1 MPISLDVDRNDLRS
15 VRVHET
21 VTAPLSQGEA
31 RLRIDSFALTS
42 NNITY
47 AVFGDAMKYWNFFPV
62 PAEDGVAWGRVP
74 VWGFAEVAEST
85 VVGLPAATRV
95 YGYFPMASELV
106 VTPGRIDERGFTDV
120 ADHRSAMAATY
131 NRYQF
136 VDSDPN
142 YDVAFE
148 PHQMVLWPLFYTS
161 FVIDD
166 LLGESDMFGSAQ
178 VIVSSASSKTAI
190 GSAFLLARRPG
201 IEVVGLTSRGNKA
214 FVESLGCYHRV
225 VGYDAVYDMALGA
238 AAFVDIAGDQ
248 AVTASVHERFGN
260 DLAYSM
266 VVGSTHWDAAR
277 SAAAAPL
284 PGPTPQ
290 FLFAPTQIAKRSKDW
305 GRDGLEQRVGGAWHE
320 YRMWASGWLDFRESN
335 GPTVVSRT
343 FGDLVEGN
351 VDPRIGHVCAME
363 PKVIASGQ
371 S

>member
-15 VRVHET
+15 VRMLAT
-21 VTAPLSQGEA
+21 VIAPLNPGEA

-47 AVFGDAMKYWNFFPV
+47 AVFGDAMKYWDFFPV
-62 PAEDGVAWGRVP
+62 PQSGDVAWGRVP
-74 VWGFAEVAEST
+74 VWGFAEVVEST
-85 VVGLPAATRV
+85 VVGLPVAERV
-95 YGYFPMASELV
+95 YGYFPMASELI

-120 ADHRSAMAATY
+120 ADHRAAMAATY

-136 VDSDPN
+136 VANDPN
-142 YDVAFE
+142 YAAAFE
-148 PHQMVLWPLFYTS
+148 SHQMVLWPLFYTS

-166 LLGESDMFGSAQ
+166 LLGDAELFGSEQ

-190 GSAFLLARRPG
+190 GSAFLLSRRPG
-201 IEVVGLTSRGNKA
+201 IEIVGLTSPSNSA

-225 VGYDAVYDMALGA
+225 VTYEAVPDMARGRT
-238 AAFVDIAGDQ
+238 AFVDIAGDQ
-248 AVTASVHERFGN
+248 SVTAAVHGRFGD
-260 DLAYSM
+260 DLTYSM

-277 SAAAAPL
+277 SASVAPL

-305 GRDGLEQRVGGAWHE
+305 GREGLEERVGGAWRA
-320 YRMWASGWLDFRESN
+320 YRTWAERWLEFCSSTGADA
-335 GPTVVSRT
+335 VART
-343 FGDLVEGN
+343 FADLVDGH

-363 PKVIASGQ
+363 QV
-371 S
+371 